1 MRNFKITKTAVTLL
15 VLLQS
20 IFVFGQIMP
29 FNVSTN
35 SNSQGYSNSYQP
47 KNPSKSV
54 KREVVSTTRDKARTD
69 SISNARL
76 TSINNNTESITS
88 DTLLAN
94 LRKKIFG
101 YSIFNNKGG
110 TFEPNLKIATPQ
122 NYVVGPDD
130 EIIVDINGYSE
141 EHYNLTV
148 NPDGYVKIN
157 KIGNVYVAGLTI
169 EEVRSRLIKKLSSI
183 FIGLKRA
190 GVSSNTNSSNLYA
203 SISLGNIRTVSV
215 TVQGEVNFP
224 GTYSVPSL
232 ARVFNV
238 LYLAGGPNENGTFR
252 EVQLIRNNRVI
263 SKIDLYDYLTQGYSK
278 NDFLV
283 HDQDI
288 IKVGVYKTRI
298 ELKGKIKKTGL
309 FEVLPNEKLD
319 FILSNFAGGYTED
332 AYQDKLKI
340 VRFTT
345 TERKLL
351 DVSAELISSFTP
363 KSGDIIQVDPINLE
377 RYENRLE
384 IIGEVFRPGLFS
396 LESNPT
402 LKQLIVSAGGL
413 KENAFVG
420 RITIQRL
427 GADLNPTNIAV
438 NIAELLTNK
447 SKDIPLQREDK
458 ITVYSKFDLREAY
471 TVTLHGEINGV
482 RVRKS
487 SNQTKSI
494 TNNSAENEDFKQELF
509 ETKNELESHEADVK
523 SKSIN
528 NSESTET
535 ESEISEDLKSN
546 NSSNSL
552 LNRQVK
558 LTLPYVEK
566 MTVEDLILKGGG
578 LRESAAT
585 GFVEVVRRKKNTAV
599 TNQELI
605 NSQIAEITKF
615 SISAN
620 LELDK
625 SSSSFVL
632 EPFDEVFV
640 RSSPNYELQQFITIK
655 GQVFYPGIYGLEK
668 KDERISDILKRT
680 GGLNPQAYPE
690 GAKLLRISQISES
703 EKKMKSD
710 QLAEIQDNF
719 SNVNI
724 NKEKASATKYETIG
738 IDLVDALNNPGGVN
752 DLFLNEGDIL
762 DVPKEPQTVKVTGE
776 VLYPNSVKYTSSYS
790 VKDYI
795 SQAGGFT
802 SSSARKRIYV
812 LYSNGSV
819 KRAKNLLFLKFYPRI
834 EKGSE
839 IIVPQKVKVG
849 NTSQQ
854 IVSIV
859 SVLTGTVT
867 SIIGIITLIKA
878 TAQ

>member
-1 MRNFKITKTAVTLL
+1 MREFNITKIVVTLF

-20 IFVFGQIMP
+20 TFVFGQILPYNMP
-29 FNVSTN
+29 TN
-35 SNSQGYSNSYQP
+35 PGSQINSNSYQT
-47 KNPSKSV
+47 KNPTKSA
-54 KREVVSTTRDKARTD
+54 KREVISSPREKVRTD
-69 SISNARL
+69 SISSARIAQ
-76 TSINNNTESITS
+76 SNNNLDFNKV
-88 DTLLAN
+88 DTAVVN
-94 LRKKIFG
+94 LKRKIFG

-122 NYVVGPDD
+122 NYIVGPDD

-141 EHYNLTV
+141 EHYTLTV

-157 KIGNVYVAGLTI
+157 KIGNVYVAGLNM
-169 EEVRSRLIKKLSSI
+169 EEVRARLIKKLSTI

-190 GVSSNTNSSNLYA
+190 GATTNINSNNLYA

-263 SKIDLYDYLTQGYSK
+263 STIDLYDYLTQGYSK
-278 NDFLV
+278 TDFLV

-288 IKVGVYKTRI
+288 IKVGVYKSRV
-298 ELKGKIKKTGL
+298 ELKGKIKKTGI
-309 FEVLPNEKLD
+309 FEVLPTEKLD
-319 FILSNFAGGYTED
+319 FVINNFAGGYTED
-332 AYQDKLKI
+332 AYRDKLKI
-340 VRFTT
+340 VRFTN

-351 DVSAELISSFTP
+351 DISSDVLSSFTP

-377 RYENRLE
+377 RFENRLE

-402 LKQLIVSAGGL
+402 LKKLIASAGGL

-420 RITIQRL
+420 RINIQRL
-427 GADLNPTNIAV
+427 GADLNPTNLSV
-438 NIAELLTNK
+438 NIAELLNNK
-447 SKDIPLQREDK
+447 VNDIVLQREDK
-458 ITVYSKFDLREAY
+458 VYVYSKFYLREAY

-482 RVRKS
+482 RDRKALNNANNKPRKS
-487 SNQTKSI
+487 TEADENSQDATSKAVELEDRDTESKSL
-494 TNNSAENEDFKQELF
+494 NEDKA
-509 ETKNELESHEADVK
+509 LEA
-523 SKSIN
+523 
-528 NSESTET
+528 

-546 NSSNSL
+546 NAANSL

-558 LTLPYVEK
+558 LTLPFVEK

-585 GFVEVVRRKKNTAV
+585 GFVEVVRRKKNPSNTDKD
-599 TNQELI
+599 LI
-605 NSQIAEITKF
+605 SSQIAEITKF

-625 SSSSFVL
+625 SSSSFLL

-655 GQVFYPGIYGLEK
+655 GQVYYPGIYGLEK
-668 KDERISDILKRT
+668 KDERISDILLRA

-690 GAKLLRISQISES
+690 GSKLLRISQVSES

-724 NKEKASATKYETIG
+724 NKEKASTTKYETIG
-738 IDLVDALNNPGGVN
+738 IDLVDALKNPGGVN

-762 DVPKEPQTVKVTGE
+762 DIPKEPQTVKVTGE
-776 VLYPNSVKYTSSYS
+776 VLYPNSVKYTSSYN

-819 KRAKNLLFLKFYPRI
+819 KRAKNLLFLKFYPKI

-849 NTSQQ
+849 STSQQ

-867 SIIGIITLIKA
+867 SLIGIITLIKA

>member
-1 MRNFKITKTAVTLL
+1 MKKILIT
-15 VLLQS
+15 
-20 IFVFGQIMP
+20 IFVLIYTINVWAQLMP
-29 FNVSTN
+29 FNSPINTANQGTN
-35 SNSQGYSNSYQP
+35 GIYQP
-47 KNPSKSV
+47 KSPSKSAR
-54 KREVVSTTRDKARTD
+54 REVIYAPKERVTND

-76 TSINNNTESITS
+76 SSIQKANELTKS
-88 DTLLAN
+88 DTAIIN

-141 EHYNLTV
+141 EHYNLIV
-148 NPDGYVKIN
+148 NPDGFVKIN

-169 EEVRSRLIKKLSSI
+169 EEVKSRLIKKLSAI
-183 FIGLKRA
+183 FVGLKKA
-190 GVSSNTNSSNLYA
+190 GSNMSSTNLYA

-215 TVQGEVNFP
+215 TIQGEVSFP

-252 EVQLIRNNRVI
+252 EIQLIRHNRVI
-263 SKIDLYDYLTQGYSK
+263 STIDLYDILTQGYSK
-278 NDFLV
+278 NDMLI

-288 IKVGVYKTRI
+288 IKVGVYKSRI
-298 ELKGKIKKTGL
+298 ELKGKVKKTGI
-309 FEVLPNEKLD
+309 FEVLPTEKLD
-319 FILSNFAGGYTED
+319 FIINNFAGGFTED
-332 AYQDKLKI
+332 AFKDKVKI
-340 VRFTT
+340 TRFTN
-345 TERKLL
+345 TERKLIDL
-351 DVSAELISSFTP
+351 NADVLNSFLP
-363 KSGDIIQVDPINLE
+363 KSGDIIQIDPINFD
-377 RYENRLE
+377 RFENRLE
-384 IIGEVFRPGLFS
+384 VIGEVFRPGVFS
-396 LESNPT
+396 LENNPT
-402 LKQLIVSAGGL
+402 LKKLLQSAGGL

-420 RITIQRL
+420 RINIQRL
-427 GADLNPTNIAV
+427 GDDLNPQSISV
-438 NIAELLTNK
+438 NFTDLMANT
-447 SKDIPLQREDK
+447 SKDIPLKREDK
-458 ITVYSKFDLREAY
+458 IYVYSKLELREAY
-471 TVTLHGEINGV
+471 TVTLHGEINGT
-482 RVRKS
+482 RETNKDKNKQRT
-487 SNQTKSI
+487 NI
-494 TNNSAENEDFKQELF
+494 TNSENIESPKDNLSG
-509 ETKNELESHEADVK
+509 NLESDVK
-523 SKSIN
+523 DLDV
-528 NSESTET
+528 STNRAVNIDGT
-535 ESEISEDLKSN
+535 EAVSEISEELKSN
-546 NSSNSL
+546 NAANSL

-558 LTLPYVEK
+558 LTLPFIEK

-585 GFVEVVRRKKNTAV
+585 GYVEVVRRKKNTAID
-599 TNQELI
+599 NKDLI
-605 NSQIAEITKF
+605 NSQIAEIAKF
-615 SISAN
+615 SISKN

-625 SSSSFVL
+625 SSSTFEL

-668 KDERISDILKRT
+668 KDERISDILSRA
-680 GGLNPQAYPE
+680 GGLNRQAFPE

-703 EKKMKSD
+703 EKKQKTE

-724 NKEKASATKYETIG
+724 NKEKAVVSKHETIG

-762 DVPKEPQTVKVTGE
+762 DIPREPQTVKVTGE
-776 VLYPNSVKYTSSYS
+776 VLYPNSVKFTSSFG

-819 KRAKNLLFLKFYPRI
+819 KRAKNLLFLRFYPKI
-834 EKGSE
+834 AKGAE

-849 NTSQQ
+849 STSQQ

>member
-1 MRNFKITKTAVTLL
+1 MREFNITKIAVTFLI
-15 VLLQS
+15 LLQS
-20 IFVFGQIMP
+20 VFVFGQILP
-29 FNVSTN
+29 FNMPTN
-35 SNSQGYSNSYQP
+35 TSNQVYSNSYQP
-47 KNPSKSV
+47 KNPSKSA
-54 KREVVSTTRDKARTD
+54 KREVITSPRDKVRTD
-69 SISNARL
+69 SISNSRL
-76 TSINNNTESITS
+76 TSSTNNSEFNTT
-88 DTLLAN
+88 DTLITN

-101 YSIFNNKGG
+101 YSIFNSKGG

-190 GVSSNTNSSNLYA
+190 GVSTNNNSTNLYA

-263 SKIDLYDYLTQGYSK
+263 STIDLYDYLTQGYSK

-288 IKVGVYKTRI
+288 IKVSVYKTRI

-309 FEVLPNEKLD
+309 FEVLPTEKLD
-319 FILSNFAGGYTED
+319 FIINNFAGGYTED
-332 AYQDKLKI
+332 AFREKLKI
-340 VRFTT
+340 VRFTN

-351 DVSAELISSFTP
+351 DVSSDLISSFSP

-396 LESNPT
+396 LESNPS
-402 LKQLIVSAGGL
+402 LKQLIASAGGL

-427 GADLNPTNIAV
+427 GADLNPSNISV
-438 NIAELLTNK
+438 NIAELLK
-447 SKDIPLQREDK
+447 DKAKDITLQREDK
-458 ITVYSKFDLREAY
+458 IYVYSKFDLREAY

-482 RVRKS
+482 RDRKL
-487 SNQTKSI
+487 SNLGKSNPRNSKESDELQQEVAPKINDLENREMQTKSVGDEEK
-494 TNNSAENEDFKQELF
+494 TD
-509 ETKNELESHEADVK
+509 
-523 SKSIN
+523 
-528 NSESTET
+528 T

-546 NSSNSL
+546 NASNSL

-585 GFVEVVRRKKNTAV
+585 GFVEVVRRKKNTSV
-599 TNQELI
+599 TNKDLI

-615 SISAN
+615 AISSN

-625 SSSSFVL
+625 TSSSFVL

-668 KDERISDILKRT
+668 KDERISDILLRT

-690 GAKLLRISQISES
+690 GAKLLRISQVSES
-703 EKKMKSD
+703 EKKMKSE

-724 NKEKASATKYETIG
+724 NKEKVSTTKYETIG

-762 DVPKEPQTVKVTGE
+762 DIPKEPQTVKVTGE
-776 VLYPNSVKYTSSYS
+776 VLYPNSVKFTASFS

-878 TAQ
+878 TAK

>member
-1 MRNFKITKTAVTLL
+1 LKDEMKKILITILILICTINVWSQL
-15 VLLQS
+15 
-20 IFVFGQIMP
+20 MP
-29 FNVSTN
+29 FNTHINTTN
-35 SNSQGYSNSYQP
+35 QGSNGIYQP
-47 KNPSKSV
+47 KSPSKSAR
-54 KREVVSTTRDKARTD
+54 REVIYAPKERITND
-69 SISNARL
+69 SISNARI
-76 TSINNNTESITS
+76 TSIQKSNEISKS
-88 DTLLAN
+88 DTAITN

-141 EHYNLTV
+141 EHYNLIV
-148 NPDGYVKIN
+148 NPDGFVKIN

-169 EEVRSRLIKKLSSI
+169 EEVKSRLIKKLSAI
-183 FIGLKRA
+183 FVGLKKA
-190 GVSSNTNSSNLYA
+190 GSNMSSTNLYA

-215 TVQGEVNFP
+215 TIQGEVSFP

-252 EVQLIRNNRVI
+252 EIQLIRHNRVI
-263 SKIDLYDYLTQGYSK
+263 STIDLYDILTQGYSK
-278 NDFLV
+278 NDMLI

-288 IKVGVYKTRI
+288 IKVGVYKSRI
-298 ELKGKIKKTGL
+298 ELKGKVKKTGI
-309 FEVLPNEKLD
+309 FEVLPTEKLD
-319 FILSNFAGGYTED
+319 FIINNFAGGFTED
-332 AYQDKLKI
+332 AFKEKVKI
-340 VRFTT
+340 TRFTN
-345 TERKLL
+345 TERKLIDL
-351 DVSAELISSFTP
+351 NADVLNSFLP
-363 KSGDIIQVDPINLE
+363 KSGDIIQIDPINFD
-377 RYENRLE
+377 RFENRLE
-384 IIGEVFRPGLFS
+384 VIGEVFRPGVFS
-396 LESNPT
+396 LENNPT
-402 LKQLIVSAGGL
+402 LKKLLQSAGGL

-420 RITIQRL
+420 RINIQRL
-427 GADLNPTNIAV
+427 GDDLNPQSISV
-438 NIAELLTNK
+438 NFTDLMANT
-447 SKDIPLQREDK
+447 SKDIALKREDK
-458 ITVYSKFDLREAY
+458 IYVYSKLELREAY
-471 TVTLHGEINGV
+471 TVTLHGEINGT
-482 RVRKS
+482 RETNKDKNKQRTNIANSENIES
-487 SNQTKSI
+487 SKDNLSG
-494 TNNSAENEDFKQELF
+494 NFDN
-509 ETKNELESHEADVK
+509 DVK
-523 SKSIN
+523 DL
-528 NSESTET
+528 EVSTNRAVNLDGAEAV
-535 ESEISEDLKSN
+535 SEISEDLKSN
-546 NSSNSL
+546 NAANSL

-558 LTLPYVEK
+558 LTLPFIEK

-585 GFVEVVRRKKNTAV
+585 GYVEVVRRKKNTAID
-599 TNQELI
+599 NKDLI
-605 NSQIAEITKF
+605 NSQIAEIAKF
-615 SISAN
+615 SISKN

-625 SSSSFVL
+625 SSSTFEL

-640 RSSPNYELQQFITIK
+640 RSSPNYELQQFITVK

-668 KDERISDILKRT
+668 KDERISDILSRA
-680 GGLNPQAYPE
+680 GGLNRQAFPE

-703 EKKMKSD
+703 EKKQKTE

-724 NKEKASATKYETIG
+724 NKEKAVVSKHETIG

-762 DVPKEPQTVKVTGE
+762 DIPREPQTVKVTGE
-776 VLYPNSVKYTSSYS
+776 VLYPNSVKYTSSFG

-819 KRAKNLLFLKFYPRI
+819 KRAKNLLFLRFYPKI
-834 EKGSE
+834 AKGAE

-849 NTSQQ
+849 STSQQ